1 MSGYKSGMKGADVL
15 ALLKNGLP
23 IVDDVSKL
31 DPNAELGSMA
41 SVVTAGSIQEISIS
55 ELPQPDAS
63 IIDETNFVLNAS
75 SCPQVSRLEVLVPT
89 SAIPVNVTISEADM
103 IHFTSESIDLLGMS
117 FGTMLGV
124 LPVIQNGELSALM
137 AMYMDVAT
145 MTQQSFTLFSITN
158 GVVTADQDA
167 INQVNTLINGLYYVS
182 AMSYVMQGQTISSE
196 VLAVYD
202 MVLKAAVG
210 VPDFTDIYVKGDKW
224 EKLYEKEFTQLNST
238 TKVLRDG
245 VNGLQTQVSAIK
257 TSYPIVNT
265 TESNILM
272 QPNTYY
278 KCSASNNLRLT
289 FDFSGDTAAV
299 REYVIEINCQTSFTL
314 SLAYVVKWA
323 NEIVPVIEAGKT
335 IVISVVNNLAVFAE
349 FV

>member
-1 MSGYKSGMKGADVL
+1 MSGYKSGMKGADVV

-23 IVDDVSKL
+23 IVNDVSEL

-41 SVVTAGSIQEISIS
+41 SVVTPGSIQETSFRN
-55 ELPQPDAS
+55 LYQPDAS
-63 IIDETNFVLNAS
+63 MLDQATGTLTQPELLSSVSSVKVFAPADINNIGFEPVQSMIALATRDFSLTSQNLAMIQIEPSVGVMVMTMTMTGGYDTMQQFRLVEFSQDTMSYTVHNDQVEAFNAVLANGMDWCYLSSPESGFVITEE
-75 SCPQVSRLEVLVPT
+75 QFDT
-89 SAIPVNVTISEADM
+89 
-103 IHFTSESIDLLGMS
+103 IDL
-117 FGTMLGV
+117 FC
-124 LPVIQNGELSALM
+124 M
-137 AMYMDVAT
+137 AVA
-145 MTQQSFTLFSITN
+145 
-158 GVVTADQDA
+158 
-167 INQVNTLINGLYYVS
+167 
-182 AMSYVMQGQTISSE
+182 
-196 VLAVYD
+196 
-202 MVLKAAVG
+202 G
-210 VPDFTDIYVKGDKW
+210 VPSITDIYVKGDKW

-245 VNGLQTQVSAIK
+245 VIGLQTQVSAIK

-265 TESNILM
+265 TESNVRM

-278 KCSASNNLRLT
+278 KCSASNNLTLT
-289 FDFSGDTAAV
+289 FDFSGDTTTV

-314 SLAYVVKWA
+314 SLTYVVKWA